1 MATYPIAQIDA
12 FADRPFTGN
21 PAAVVELPD
30 WLPDATLLAIA
41 AENNLAETAFLLPEQ
56 AGVVPLRWFTPGVE
70 VELCGHATLA
80 SGHHL
85 LSRQPDRTAVRF
97 ATRRAG
103 ELSVSRETSG
113 YSLSLPIWAPTPT
126 PLPDLVRALGV
137 QAQATLWYRAEYAV
151 VVLADEAAVRAVD
164 PDLRTVAAMG
174 PLAAIVTAPG
184 DRTDVVSRVF
194 VPGAGVDE
202 DPVTG
207 SAHAVLVDYWCKR
220 LGRDR
225 FTAHQASARG
235 GDLGCARAG
244 DRAVLTG
251 QAVTVIEGVLTL

>member
-1 MATYPIAQIDA
+1 MKLPFAQIDA

-21 PAAVVELPD
+21 PAAVVELTE

-41 AENNLAETAFLLPEQ
+41 AENNLAETAFLLPERGG
-56 AGVVPLRWFTPGVE
+56 AVPLRWFTPGVE

-85 LSRQPDRTAVRF
+85 LSRAPDRASVRF
-97 ATRRAG
+97 STGRAG
-103 ELSVSRETSG
+103 ELTVSRGTSG
-113 YSLSLPIWAPTPT
+113 YRLSLPIWTPEPR
-126 PLPDLVRALGV
+126 PLPELVRALGV
-137 QAQATLWYRAEYAV
+137 EDVEATLWHRADYAV
-151 VVLADEAAVRAVD
+151 VVVSGEAAVRAVD
-164 PDLRTVAAMG
+164 PDLRAIAAMG

-207 SAHAVLVDYWCKR
+207 SAHAVLTPYWCER

-235 GDLGCARAG
+235 GDLGCERAG

-251 QAVTVIEGVLTL
+251 NAVTVIEGWLTI